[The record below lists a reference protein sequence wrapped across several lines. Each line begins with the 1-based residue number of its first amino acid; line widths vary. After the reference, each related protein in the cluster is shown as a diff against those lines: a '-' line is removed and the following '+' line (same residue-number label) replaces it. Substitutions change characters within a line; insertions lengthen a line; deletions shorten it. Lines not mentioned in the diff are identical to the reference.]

1 MVCLRAIIILLLAFF
16 GFSPSPA
23 NAQINLKTGYSFSV
37 LSTPALHRVVSS
49 FNQSQSYISRFHD
62 LDWLHGFEAGL
73 RLKGGIHALEL
84 TYQGAS
90 KSFKA
95 TGLIPGSINKYTD
108 KLRYSANSL
117 AVGYQLGNGVLGMGT
132 DLLFQIYKVKY
143 EEGLTKHS
151 FSNIQHMTAFKLYL
165 MVTFKGDTGIDFALQ
180 PFVVI
185 PSKAYDLRPLADIL
199 HTEAGS
205 REEKW
210 VRYGLTISFYNGKK

>member
-1 MVCLRAIIILLLAFF
+1 MVCLRAIFILLLAFF
-16 GFSPSPA
+16 GLSPSPA
-23 NAQINLKTGYSFSV
+23 YAQINLKTGYSFSV

-49 FNQSQSYISRFHD
+49 FNQSQSYISGFHD
-62 LDWLHGFEAGL
+62 LDWVHGFEAGL

-108 KLRYSANSL
+108 RLRYSANSL
-117 AVGYQLGNGVLGMGT
+117 AVGYQLSNGTLGMGT
-132 DLLFQIYKVKY
+132 DLLFQFYKVKY

-151 FSNIQHMTAFKLYL
+151 FSNLQHMTAFKFYF

-180 PFVVI
+180 PFI
-185 PSKAYDLRPLADIL
+185 ILPSKSYDLKPLANIL
-199 HTEAGS
+199 HTESETG
-205 REEKW
+205 EEKW
-210 VRYGLTISFYNGKK
+210 IRYGLTISFYNGEK

>member
-1 MVCLRAIIILLLAFF
+1 MDRCRAILILLLLFF
-16 GFSPSPA
+16 GFLPPPA

-49 FNQSQSYISRFHD
+49 FNQSQSYISGFHD

-117 AVGYQLGNGVLGMGT
+117 AVGYQVGNGTLGMGT
-132 DLLFQIYKVKY
+132 DLLFQFYKVKY

-151 FSNIQHMTAFKLYL
+151 FNNKQYMTAFKFYL
-165 MVTFKGDTGIDFALQ
+165 MVTFRGDNGIDFAIQ
-180 PFVVI
+180 PFVI
-185 PSKAYDLRPLADIL
+185 LPTKTYDLRPLSEIL
-199 HTEAGS
+199 HTESVTG
-205 REEKW
+205 EEKW
-210 VRYGLTISFYNGKK
+210 VRYGLTISFYNGEK